1 MKRIGIFGG
10 SFNPVHHGHL
20 LLARAAFEALRLD
33 EMLFVPCHD
42 SADGKKLLPAAK
54 RLAMLKA
61 ALRGVK
67 NFSVSE
73 VDLKRGG
80 VSRSVD
86 TVRELG
92 AAAGKGA
99 KFFLLIGADQASQF
113 PRWKDAELLAMQAQI
128 CVLARPGHSSS
139 ISIHKKYRFKT
150 LNVPQYEISSSE
162 IRTRLKKNLPLNWF
176 LPSSALSIL
185 KRCRHI
191 V

>member
-20 LLARAAFEALRLD
+20 LLARGAFEVLKLD
-33 EMLFVPCHD
+33 ELVFVPCHD
-42 SADGKKLLPAAK
+42 SADGKKLLPAAR

-67 NFSVSE
+67 NFSVSD
-73 VDLKRGG
+73 VDVKRGG
-80 VSRSVD
+80 ISRSVD
-86 TVRELG
+86 TLREL
-92 AAAGKGA
+92 AAAEGKGA
-99 KFFLLIGADQASQF
+99 KFFLLIGGDQASQF
-113 PRWKDAELLAMQAQI
+113 SRWKEAEALARLAQI
-128 CVLARPGHSSS
+128 CVLARSGHAPD
-139 ISIHKKYRFKT
+139 IFIHKKYRFKT

-162 IRTRLKKNLPLNWF
+162 IRSRLKKNLPLNWF
-176 LPSSALSIL
+176 LPSSALSIF